1 MSNIRIIGK
10 EIRLCDDDRILGVSN
25 DNKTETKTF
34 ILNRIYGDIDLS
46 TYQAWLSVEPVDKT
60 KSGYNQ
66 MLLKTVVG
74 DNIILSWTIDKN
86 NTESEGKLFV
96 VIKFAKNVGSETLVW
111 QSFREYFLVR
121 RSINANKEAETIKQ
135 NIFEAAVANA
145 LSHAAAAAT
154 AKTEALSSK
163 NAAAASAATAQTHA
177 AVASAATS
185 SAALSA
191 DAALESENA
200 AAYSAAMAS
209 NYVLNGVAVHNENE
223 SAHPGIL
230 QAIQTAEN
238 IARGK
243 SLARVFDTYA
253 DMTAWLAI
261 PENTE
266 SLNVGDNLYI
276 RDTGVKDY
284 WWDGIEAQIL
294 EAEAPDLTD
303 YYTKEQVN
311 ALLPISISRSA
322 YTALETTGMIEAGR
336 TYDIWED

>member
-10 EIRLCDDDRILGVSN
+10 EIRLCDDDRIIGVSN

-60 KSGYNQ
+60 KTGYNQ
-66 MLLKTVVG
+66 LLKKTVDG
-74 DNIILSWTIDKN
+74 DNIILSWIIDKN

-96 VIKFAKNVGSETLVW
+96 VIKFAKNVGSETLIW

-121 RSINANKEAETIKQ
+121 RSINANKEAETIGQ

-145 LSHAAAAAT
+145 LSYATAAAT

-163 NAAAASAATAQTHA
+163 TAAAASAAAAQAHA
-177 AVASAATS
+177 ATASAAAS
-185 SAALSA
+185 SATESAASALVSKN
-191 DAALESENA
+191 NA
-200 AAYSAAMAS
+200 ADSAAMAS
-209 NYVLNGVAVHNENE
+209 NYVLNGVSVHNNSE
-223 SAHPGIL
+223 SAHPSIL
-230 QAIQTAEN
+230 QAIQTAES

-243 SLARVFDTYA
+243 SLARVFDTYN
-253 DMTAWLAI
+253 DMTAWLTVA
-261 PENTE
+261 ENTE
-266 SLNVGDNLYI
+266 ALNIGDNLYI
-276 RDTGVKDY
+276 RDLGVKDY
-284 WWDGIEAQIL
+284 WWDGTEPQVL

-322 YTALETTGMIEAGR
+322 YVALETAGTIEAGR